1 MVRGICRFNTRSLL
15 IVTGILMLFMPLTM
29 NDATAYVSDE
39 RCIEEYNLPAGE
51 ECTRAQKCYIEF
63 GRVCNDWELGETAFT
78 SNPLG
83 TMLQPFDHIFQGMSI
98 VIFWSLLIGILWLR
112 TENPQLVGIIGVVMI
127 SAYSYAVDPTLQS
140 PEFETA
146 RWVGGLLLVSSVGI
160 SVYQLIV
167 TRIFAPPQ

>member
-1 MVRGICRFNTRSLL
+1 MVKGNALL
-15 IVTGILMLFMPLTM
+15 PLITTIGLLMLFVPLTI

-63 GRVCNDWELGETAFT
+63 GRECATWELGDTAFT

-83 TMLQPFDHIFQGMSI
+83 TMLLPFDHIFQGLSI
-98 VIFWSLLIGILWLR
+98 VIFWALLIGILWLR
-112 TENPQLVGIIGVVMI
+112 TENPQLVGIIGVVMV
-127 SAYSYAVDPTLQS
+127 SAYSYTVDPTLQS

-146 RWVGGLLLVSSVGI
+146 RFVGTVLILVSVGI
-160 SVYQLIV
+160 SVYQLIA

>member
-1 MVRGICRFNTRSLL
+1 MVKGNASLPL
-15 IVTGILMLFMPLTM
+15 ITTIGLLMLFVPLTI

-63 GRVCNDWELGETAFT
+63 GRECAPWELVETAFT

-83 TMLQPFDHIFQGMSI
+83 TMLLPFDHIFQGLSI
-98 VIFWSLLIGILWLR
+98 VIFWALLIGILWLR
-112 TENPQLVGIIGVVMI
+112 TENPQLVGIIGVVMV
-127 SAYSYAVDPTLQS
+127 SAYSYTVDPTLQS

-146 RWVGGLLLVSSVGI
+146 RFVGTVLILVSVGI
-160 SVYQLIV
+160 SVYQLIA

>member
-1 MVRGICRFNTRSLL
+1 MVKGNALL
-15 IVTGILMLFMPLTM
+15 PLITTIGLLMLFVPLTI

-63 GRVCNDWELGETAFT
+63 GRECATWELGETAFT

-83 TMLQPFDHIFQGMSI
+83 TMLLPFDHIFQGLSI
-98 VIFWSLLIGILWLR
+98 VIFWALLIGILWLR
-112 TENPQLVGIIGVVMI
+112 TENPQLVGIIGVVMV
-127 SAYSYAVDPTLQS
+127 SAYSYATDPTLQS

-146 RWVGGLLLVSSVGI
+146 RFVGTVLILCSLGI
-160 SVYQLIV
+160 SVYQLIA

>member
-1 MVRGICRFNTRSLL
+1 MVKGNALL
-15 IVTGILMLFMPLTM
+15 PLITTIGLLMLFVPLTI

-63 GRVCNDWELGETAFT
+63 GRECASWELGETAFT

-83 TMLQPFDHIFQGMSI
+83 TMLLPFDHMFQGMSI

-112 TENPQLVGIIGVVMI
+112 TENPQLVGIIGVVMV
-127 SAYSYAVDPTLQS
+127 SAYSYAVDPSLQS

-146 RWVGGLLLVSSVGI
+146 RFVGTVLILVSVGI
-160 SVYQLIV
+160 SVYQLIA

>member
-1 MVRGICRFNTRSLL
+1 
-15 IVTGILMLFMPLTM
+15 M

>member
-1 MVRGICRFNTRSLL
+1 MVKGKATSVCNALL
-15 IVTGILMLFMPLTM
+15 IVTVLLLFVPLTM

-39 RCIEEYNLPAGE
+39 RCIEEFSLGPGE
-51 ECTRAQKCYIEF
+51 ECTRAQKCFIEF
-63 GRVCNDWELGETAFT
+63 GRECAGWELGETAFT

-98 VIFWSLLIGILWLR
+98 VIFWGLLIGILWLR
-112 TENPQLVGIIGVVMI
+112 TENPMLVGLIGVTMV

-146 RWVGGLLLVSSVGI
+146 RWVGTILLVISVGI
-160 SVYQLIV
+160 SLYQLFG
-167 TRIFAPPQ
+167 RLYAPPQ

>member
-1 MVRGICRFNTRSLL
+1 MVKGNTTLPL
-15 IVTGILMLFMPLTM
+15 ITTIGLLMLFVPLTI

-39 RCIEEYNLPAGE
+39 RCIEEWNLAAGE
-51 ECTRAQKCYIEF
+51 TCTRAQKCYIEF
-63 GRVCNDWELGETAFT
+63 GRECAGWELGETNFT

-83 TMLQPFDHIFQGMSI
+83 TMLQPFDFIFQGMSI

-112 TENPQLVGIIGVVMI
+112 TENPQLVGMIGIVMV
-127 SAYSYAVDPTLQS
+127 SAYSYAVDPTMQS

-146 RWVGGLLLVSSVGI
+146 RFVGGALIGLSVGI

>member
-1 MVRGICRFNTRSLL
+1 MVKGNASLPL
-15 IVTGILMLFMPLTM
+15 ITTIGLLMLFVPLTI

-63 GRVCNDWELGETAFT
+63 GRECATWELGETAFT

-83 TMLQPFDHIFQGMSI
+83 TMLLPFDHIFQGLSI
-98 VIFWSLLIGILWLR
+98 VIFWALLIGILWLR
-112 TENPQLVGIIGVVMI
+112 TENPQLVGIIGVVMV
-127 SAYSYAVDPTLQS
+127 SAYSYTVDPTLQS

-146 RWVGGLLLVSSVGI
+146 RFVGTVLILVSVGI
-160 SVYQLIV
+160 SVYQLIA

>member
-1 MVRGICRFNTRSLL
+1 MDKGITQSILNKLL
-15 IVTGILMLFMPLTM
+15 LMTVIMIFIPLSS
-29 NDATAYVSDE
+29 ATAYVSDE

-98 VIFWSLLIGILWLR
+98 VIFWS
-112 TENPQLVGIIGVVMI
+112 
-127 SAYSYAVDPTLQS
+127 
-140 PEFETA
+140 
-146 RWVGGLLLVSSVGI
+146 
-160 SVYQLIV
+160 
-167 TRIFAPPQ
+167 

>member
-1 MVRGICRFNTRSLL
+1 MVKGNASLPL
-15 IVTGILMLFMPLTM
+15 ITTIGLLMLFVPLTI

-39 RCIEEYNLPAGE
+39 RCIEEYNLPAGG

-63 GRVCNDWELGETAFT
+63 GRTCNDWELGETAFT

-83 TMLQPFDHIFQGMSI
+83 TMLQPFDHIFQGLSI

-112 TENPQLVGIIGVVMI
+112 TENPQLVGIIGVSMVA
-127 SAYSYAVDPTLQS
+127 AYSYTVDPTLQS

-146 RWVGGLLLVSSVGI
+146 RFVGGVLILCSVGI
-160 SVYQLIV
+160 SIYQLIV